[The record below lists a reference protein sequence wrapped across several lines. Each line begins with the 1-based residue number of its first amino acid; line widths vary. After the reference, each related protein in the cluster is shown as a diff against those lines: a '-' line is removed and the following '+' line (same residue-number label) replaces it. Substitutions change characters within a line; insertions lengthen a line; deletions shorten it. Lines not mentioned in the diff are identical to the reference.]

1 MKVKANEKSVI
12 VLCFGNYLWLWSW
25 ELGSKTASL
34 LICYNAG
41 LIPLQY
47 SAVG

>member
-12 VLCFGNYLWLWSW
+12 ALCFGNYLWLRSW

-34 LICYNAG
+34 LICYNTG
-41 LIPLQY
+41 LMSLQC
-47 SAVG
+47 SAIG